1 MHLKAEIKDV
11 VKLAM
16 KSGDRV
22 TLDSLRLLLSAIQNE
37 EIKVRRELTSD
48 EIRGTI
54 STLCKQRSES
64 ISMFQKGGRNDL
76 VEKEQA
82 ELGVLRRFLPQP
94 MTEDEL
100 RSAIRAAIQES
111 GAQGPPDLG
120 KVMKQVMP
128 KVSGRSD
135 GKRVNELAREIL
147 GNV

>member
-1 MHLKAEIKDV
+1 MQKAEIQDV
-11 VKLAM
+11 VKSAM

-48 EIRGTI
+48 EIQGTI
-54 STLCKQRSES
+54 RTLCKQRSES
-64 ISMFQKGGRNDL
+64 IGMFQKGGRNDL

-82 ELGVLRRFLPQP
+82 ELRVLQRFLPQP
-94 MTEDEL
+94 MTDDEL
-100 RSAIRAAIQES
+100 ISAIRAAIQES

-147 GNV
+147 GSV